1 MNEGYSGA
9 LRGVSVFGGLTEPE
23 LAALASIFR
32 EVAVAPGEEVVRE
45 GDVTDAFF
53 VVKEG
58 ALSIFKGPANSRMFI
73 AVLGDGE
80 YFGEAA
86 LFSNTSR
93 SATVAANDSAV
104 LLRTSRDQLLGF
116 FDAHPLAAKK
126 VLLGMLQELFFR
138 LSQTSMALQ
147 SARKG
152 SPSQADIDR
161 LFA

>member
-1 MNEGYSGA
+1 MDEKYSGA
-9 LRGVSVFGGLTEPE
+9 LRNVSVFGALTDPE
-23 LAALASIFR
+23 FGALAAIFR

-45 GDVTDAFF
+45 GEVTDAFF

-58 ALSIFKGPANSRMFI
+58 TLNIFKGPADSRIFI
-73 AVLGDGE
+73 SVVGDGE

-93 SATVAANDSAV
+93 SATVAANDRV
-104 LLRTSRDQLLGF
+104 LLLRTSREQLLGF
-116 FDAHPLAAKK
+116 FDAHPPAGKK
-126 VLLGMLQELFFR
+126 ILLGMLQELFFR